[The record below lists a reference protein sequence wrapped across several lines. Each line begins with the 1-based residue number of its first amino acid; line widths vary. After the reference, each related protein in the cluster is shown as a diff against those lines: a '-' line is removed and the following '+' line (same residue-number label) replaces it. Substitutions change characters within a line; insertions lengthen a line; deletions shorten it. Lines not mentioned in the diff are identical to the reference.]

1 MSDVDTV
8 PMPEKA
14 KESLRIMIAQRQ
26 QIEQQIQSYLKG
38 IYDSLGLEGEDWTV
52 EMPAM
57 TFVRKAQ
64 SPNGYVEQ
72 EAEEYAAASLVSK
85 AVA

>member
-14 KESLRIMIAQRQ
+14 KESLRLMITQRQ

-57 TFVRKAQ
+57 DFVRKAQ
-64 SPNGYVEQ
+64 SPNGYV
-72 EAEEYAAASLVSK
+72 SDD
-85 AVA
+85 AVEVVTA

>member
-14 KESLRIMIAQRQ
+14 KESLRLMITQRQ

-57 TFVRKAQ
+57 DFVRKAQ
-64 SPNGYVEQ
+64 SPTQSPNGYVGQ
-72 EAEEYAAASLVSK
+72 EAEEYAASV
-85 AVA
+85 

>member
-14 KESLRIMIAQRQ
+14 KESLRLMITQRQ

-57 TFVRKAQ
+57 DFVRKAQ
-64 SPNGYVEQ
+64 LPTESPNGHVDQ
-72 EAEEYAAASLVSK
+72 EAEEYAATV
-85 AVA
+85 

>member
-14 KESLRIMIAQRQ
+14 KESLSLMIAQRQ

-57 TFVRKAQ
+57 DFVRKAQ
-64 SPNGYVEQ
+64 SPNGYV
-72 EAEEYAAASLVSK
+72 SDD
-85 AVA
+85 AVEVVTA

>member
-14 KESLRIMIAQRQ
+14 KESLRLLITQRQ

-52 EMPAM
+52 EMPSM
-57 TFVRKAQ
+57 TFVRQVQ
-64 SPNGYVEQ
+64 SPNGKVE
-72 EAEEYAAASLVSK
+72 ADVVGATASVT
-85 AVA
+85 

>member
-14 KESLRIMIAQRQ
+14 KESLRLMITQRQ

-57 TFVRKAQ
+57 DFVRKAHLPTE
-64 SPNGYVEQ
+64 SPNGYVDQ
-72 EAEEYAAASLVSK
+72 EAEEYAATV
-85 AVA
+85 

>member
-14 KESLRIMIAQRQ
+14 KESLRLMITQRQ

-57 TFVRKAQ
+57 DFVRKAQ
-64 SPNGYVEQ
+64 ASNGYVGED
-72 EAEEYAAASLVSK
+72 
-85 AVA
+85 AVEVVTA

>member
-14 KESLRIMIAQRQ
+14 KESLRLMITQRQ

-57 TFVRKAQ
+57 DFVRKPQ
-64 SPNGYVEQ
+64 SPTESPNGYVDKES
-72 EAEEYAAASLVSK
+72 EEYAATV
-85 AVA
+85 